1 MFIVTQMKK
10 IAIAALITS
19 TVVLSACSQK
29 TDTTLSIDPANMTP
43 CIQAVQDYLDKADM
57 QWQGTAVKATDA
69 IVVDYIG
76 RLEDGTVFDTSIKD
90 VAVACGKYASG
101 RNYDEGLAFTV
112 GAGQMIA
119 GFDKGVVDMKLGQT
133 KSITIPAAEAY
144 GERSEKNIYP
154 IQKKDFPQ
162 SEGLTVGAK
171 VQTSYGQV
179 LTVSK
184 IEWDTIYLDGNHELA
199 VKDLIFD
206 ITIKKIN

>member
-1 MFIVTQMKK
+1 MFLVTQMKK
-10 IAIAALITS
+10 LAIAALITS
-19 TVVLSACSQK
+19 TAFLSACSQK

-43 CIQAVQDYLDKADM
+43 CIQAVQAYLDKADM
-57 QWQGTAVKATDA
+57 QWQWASVKATDA

-76 RLEDGTVFDTSIKD
+76 RLEDGTVFDTSVKD
-90 VAVACGKYASG
+90 VAVACGKYSSG

-144 GERSEKNIYP
+144 GERSDKNIYP
-154 IQKKDFPQ
+154 IAKKDFPQ
-162 SEGLTVGAK
+162 SEWLVVGAK

-179 LTVSK
+179 LTVNK

-199 VKDLIFD
+199 GKDLIFD